1 MSRYTSLS
9 LLLQLLPAQ
18 RTSCIFGQL
27 QPLTN
32 YSLSLS
38 MINKQGQGPSAVAAI
53 QTKPPLEPQQLLSV
67 LLVSRRQ
74 VVWQSLEPAGE
85 TRVVYRSNE
94 QTNISD
100 VAWSQREQRLW
111 LLDSLGQLHR

>member
-1 MSRYTSLS
+1 MLTSRLP
-9 LLLQLLPAQ
+9 QLLPAQ

-38 MINKQGQGPSAVAAI
+38 MINKQGQGPPAVAAI
-53 QTKPPLEPQQLLSV
+53 RTKAPLEAQQLLSV
-67 LLVSRRQ
+67 LLASRRQ

-85 TRVVYRSNE
+85 TRIVYRSSE

-100 VAWSQREQRLW
+100 LAWSQREQRLW
-111 LLDSLGQLHR
+111 LLDGRGELHR